1 MVTIDTSK
9 YFRVVEDIGRMRIHS
24 STKAVFK
31 ALDILTSIVLEA
43 EDVNTLVKYYPNLA
57 SSLVKSRPA
66 SALMSN
72 IIRDFTLRINNLLQ
86 KGGLELAKDRVRE
99 ESKSLKDDIKR
110 RNNTVAIIASRRISD
125 GSTIMTYSYSTVVKT
140 AIVNAIDEG
149 KYVKVYIP
157 ESRPGSEGLEM
168 AEELSEVGADVTVF
182 VDSAT
187 RYMMKD
193 VDIVLISSEAVAAN
207 RAVVNKVG
215 TSLIALAAN
224 EARVRVFALAQTLKF
239 YPGTF
244 LGELIE
250 LGRAEPRSFI
260 REEVVEELRGVEVY
274 APVFDVTPP
283 EYIDAI
289 VTERGLVA
297 PQAVVFIIRDIYGWP
312 PKIPSL
318 DYELKRM
325 RNIGGIA

>member
-1 MVTIDTSK
+1 MDK
-9 YFRVVEDIGRMRIHS
+9 YLRVIEDISRMKIHS

-31 ALDILTSIVLEA
+31 ALDILTDIVLKSENI
-43 EDVNTLVKYYPNLA
+43 NTLIESYSKIACN
-57 SSLVKSRPA
+57 LVKSRPA

-72 IIRDFTLRINNLLQ
+72 TIRNFTLRINSLLQ
-86 KGGLELAKDRVRE
+86 RGGLDLVKDRAVKESE
-99 ESKSLKDDIKR
+99 ELKNDIRLK
-110 RNNTVAIIASRRISD
+110 NSMVATIASRRISD
-125 GSTIMTYSYSTVVKT
+125 GNTIMTYSYSTVVKM
-140 AIVNAIDEG
+140 ALAKALEEG
-149 KYVKVYIP
+149 KQLRVYIP

-168 AEELSEVGADVTVF
+168 AEDLSKIGAEVIVF

-193 VDIVLISSEAVAAN
+193 VDMVLISSEAIAAN
-207 RAVVNKVG
+207 GAVVNKVG
-215 TSLIALAAN
+215 TSLIALAAH
-224 EARVRVFALAQTLKF
+224 EARVRVFALAPTLKF

-250 LGRAEPRSFI
+250 LGRAEPKSFI
-260 REEVVEELRGVEVY
+260 REEVVEELKGVEVH
-274 APVFDVTPP
+274 APIFDVTPP

-297 PQAVVFIIRDIYGWP
+297 PQAVVFIIRDMYGWP

-318 DYELKRM
+318 EDELKRM
-325 RNIGGIA
+325 KSIGGLI